1 MSISKPF
8 TPSKKFSETDLEP
21 LKMLYNSTNVR
32 NYLNRINNIISHFWK
47 RFKKELSCQAP
58 LIPQIQKYKTMNENR
73 LEISIGDIALI
84 ENDYQPRLSWKIRII
99 VEFFC

>member
-1 MSISKPF
+1 
-8 TPSKKFSETDLEP
+8 
-21 LKMLYNSTNVR
+21 
-32 NYLNRINNIISHFWK
+32 
-47 RFKKELSCQAP
+47 
-58 LIPQIQKYKTMNENR
+58 MNENR